1 MTANISEQGQNR
13 EGTMVTVLPTHIL
26 SVVQNNTKAPVLG
39 EEVIV
44 RGGRV
49 VPTSEAA
56 PTGRYAIDRIIMEGD
71 NVPLLSK
78 NGPYFDRISPSN
90 MTAVTGDSATLQ
102 CRVHNLGKKTVG
114 TIFDSC
120 VIPVFNSVFISLT
133 CM

>member
-1 MTANISEQGQNR
+1 MTANISEQGHNR

-39 EEVIV
+39 EEVIE

-49 VPTSEAA
+49 VPTSEAT

-71 NVPLLSK
+71 TVPLLSK

-102 CRVHNLGKKTVG
+102 CRVHNLGKKTVRQ
-114 TIFDSC
+114 SH
-120 VIPVFNSVFISLT
+120 VIPL
-133 CM
+133 

>member
-1 MTANISEQGQNR
+1 
-13 EGTMVTVLPTHIL
+13 MVTVLPTHIL

-71 NVPLLSK
+71 TVPLLSK

-102 CRVHNLGKKTVG
+102 CRVHNLGKKTVR

-120 VIPVFNSVFISLT
+120 VIPLFDSVFNFVNIKLFL
-133 CM
+133 CQNE